1 MSETGII
8 IVKRKSQKLDVKDLY
23 INKEKVMRAL
33 RWLIW
38 KNDLY
43 ENIIINEENERES
56 IGRTNLNS

>member
-8 IVKRKSQKLDVKDLY
+8 IVKRKSQKIDVKDLY

-56 IGRTNLNS
+56 TGRTYLNS